1 MKRSQT
7 ASKTAGLCLA
17 LTLSFPLLAA
27 DPPDD
32 VLATFGDSITL
43 RATDFEAAVRA
54 LPAHL
59 RAHAKESP
67 KSATQLLES
76 ILLNR
81 VLAEEARK
89 LGLDQTPVAKAEV
102 QQVAERALSVH
113 RMEAFEAS
121 LTIPD
126 YTQAARE
133 RYELNK
139 DKYMEPE
146 QVHAAHILIA
156 THGKDPA
163 EARKTAEEVKAKLAA
178 GGDFAA
184 LAAAYSDDKGNKGK
198 GGDLGFFGRNKMVK
212 EFEQAVFA
220 MKEPG
225 EISEVVKTAFGFH
238 VIKFIERKP
247 PRQKPFEEVKESLI
261 APMRAQ
267 LVNAEK
273 ARYTSKIRNDPSIRL
288 NTVAIDRLLGIT
300 PEGKPAE
307 AKPAAEAAA
316 GK

>member
-1 MKRSQT
+1 MKRTISIFKP
-7 ASKTAGLCLA
+7 ASLCLA
-17 LTLSFPLLAA
+17 LSLSSPLFAA
-27 DPPDD
+27 DLPDD
-32 VLATFGDSITL
+32 VLATYGDAITL
-43 RATDFEAAVRA
+43 KATDFDAAVRA

-59 RAHAKESP
+59 RVHAKENP
-67 KSATQLLES
+67 KNATQLLES

-89 LGLDQTPVAKAEV
+89 MGLDQTPVAKAEV
-102 QQVAERALSVH
+102 QQVTERALSVH
-113 RMEAFEAS
+113 RMEAFEAT

-126 YTQAARE
+126 YTQAAKE

-139 DKYMEPE
+139 DKYLEPE

-184 LAAAYSDDKGNKGK
+184 LAAEYSDDKGNKGK
-198 GGDLGFFGRNKMVK
+198 GGDLGFFGRNRMVK
-212 EFEQAVFA
+212 EFEQAAFA
-220 MKEPG
+220 MKTPG

-238 VIKFIERKP
+238 IIKFIERQP

-288 NTVAIDRLLGIT
+288 NTAAIDRLLGIT
-300 PEGKPAE
+300 PDAKPVA
-307 AKPAAEAAA
+307 AKPAAEAST